1 MIKRQRQTIQ
11 WSKDKDKKYNGEK
24 TKTNNTMVKRQNK
37 QYNGEKT
44 KTNNTMVKRQNKQYN
59 GEKTKQTIQ

>member
-44 KTNNTMVKRQNKQYN
+44 K
-59 GEKTKQTIQ
+59 QTIQ